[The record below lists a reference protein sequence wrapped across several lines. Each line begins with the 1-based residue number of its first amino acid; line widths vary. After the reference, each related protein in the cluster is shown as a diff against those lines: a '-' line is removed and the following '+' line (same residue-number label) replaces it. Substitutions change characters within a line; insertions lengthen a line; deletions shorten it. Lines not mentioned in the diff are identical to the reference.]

1 MTTEIKMNVDNLGI
15 VKLLLSSRSVQVIG
29 FSTPQSEM
37 RVALSKSKKA
47 HFLIYTEYIVQ
58 VRKES
63 CK

>member
-1 MTTEIKMNVDNLGI
+1 MTTEIKMNVNNLGI

-47 HFLIYTEYIVQ
+47 HFLNIYKNI
-58 VRKES
+58 
-63 CK
+63 